1 MAEPFG
7 DFAVMVEGRVSAH
20 INTLSPNVRGESNL
34 LNTSAQ
40 KRKARPHPNSVSS
53 AEMKQADARLAEM
66 GYGKGR
72 TALIA
77 YQKYEGR
84 DVTGRLSRED
94 FDAIMSASAPQA
106 KTQVTDTLRSIS
118 IDKYCC

>member
-1 MAEPFG
+1 
-7 DFAVMVEGRVSAH
+7 
-20 INTLSPNVRGESNL
+20 
-34 LNTSAQ
+34 
-40 KRKARPHPNSVSS
+40 
-53 AEMKQADARLAEM
+53 MKQADARLAEM

-118 IDKYCC
+118 IDKCCC